1 MSPVAPCFACSPP
14 TLSTQHPRSPLFADY
29 HQDGQNAPFY
39 ILLEPPMAVVVGCT
53 GASSPLVCRCSSADE
68 DAQLIVRRA
77 SHWRAAASTARV
89 PLRPRSSS
97 SSLRHPSPPFAPL
110 QVCHGGRIQQLA
122 RKSQY
127 TRSRSAPVGRRPL
140 SADDALNAGSPRVVV
155 PGVAHGAPAW
165 YLNGVSLTVSSLERA
180 RSDVGLL
187 TVT

>member
-53 GASSPLVCRCSSADE
+53 GASSPRVCRCSSADE

-97 SSLRHPSPPFAPL
+97 SSLRHPSPPSAPPPSKSATA
-110 QVCHGGRIQQLA
+110 VAGHADPTA
-122 RKSQY
+122 REEESIY
-127 TRSRSAPVGRRPL
+127 EVPICASRSTPSISRRRAERRL
-140 SADDALNAGSPRVVV
+140 SSRRGPRRGSWSAGLVSQRRL
-155 PGVAHGAPAW
+155 AHGE
-165 YLNGVSLTVSSLERA
+165 LSRA
-180 RSDVGLL
+180 CAV
-187 TVT
+187 